1 MLLLLISRAYVR
13 QASGSL
19 EPESF
24 LESLVKL
31 VGDLPAL
38 RFRWPIKAGEGV
50 IDSGRNSF

>member
-1 MLLLLISRAYVR
+1 MSLLLISRARVR
-13 QASGSL
+13 RASGSL
-19 EPESF
+19 GPESF

-50 IDSGRNSF
+50 IDGGRDSF